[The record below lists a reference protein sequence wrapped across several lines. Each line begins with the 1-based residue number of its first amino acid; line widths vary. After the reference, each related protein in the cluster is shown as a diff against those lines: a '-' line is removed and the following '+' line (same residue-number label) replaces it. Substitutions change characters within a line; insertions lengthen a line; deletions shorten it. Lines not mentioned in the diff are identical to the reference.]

1 MKNLFDIKDNV
12 TVITGGTGVLGRT
25 IAKYLALNG
34 AKVIILGRKE
44 DVGQAIVDD
53 IKNDGGQCEFM
64 KTDVMDEACVQKN
77 CDDIIANFVRID
89 TLLNAAGGN
98 MPGATIGP
106 DKTFFDLD
114 ASQFSKVLELNLT
127 GTVIPTQIFLKPMVK
142 QGKGSIINFSSMAAF
157 RPMTRVC
164 GYAAA
169 KAGISNFTQ
178 YMATECAKK
187 FGEGIRVNAIAPGFF
202 ITEQNRS
209 LLTNPDGTYTQRG
222 QDVIRQTP
230 FGRMGEPEELCG
242 TIHYLMSDASKFVTG
257 TVAVVDGDKIS
268 VRDYEEA
275 KERNVGGRNNLTSDQ
290 TYEISNSTL
299 EQMIKDNIMGKEY
312 EAAGFGVTTD
322 ELMDQLTGE
331 KPHQWA
337 IQNFGDGNGN
347 VDKQRVNDYIQ
358 NLSTMPAEYYN
369 QWVEIEKYLKKDRL
383 EQKFNM
389 DIRSRFMGE
398 IFRE

>member
-1 MKNLFDIKDNV
+1 MKNLFDINGNV

-44 DVGQAIVDD
+44 EVGKEIVDE
-53 IKNDGGQCEFM
+53 IAKEGGSCEFM
-64 KTDVMDEACVQKN
+64 KTDVMNAEAVQKN
-77 CDDIIANFVRID
+77 CDDIVAKYGRID

-98 MPGATIGP
+98 MPGATIAP

-114 ASQFSKVLELNLT
+114 AQQFSHVLELNLT

-164 GYAAA
+164 GYATA
-169 KAGISNFTQ
+169 KAGISNFTA

-230 FGRMGEPEELCG
+230 FGRMGDPEELCG

-257 TVAVVDGDKIS
+257 TVAVVDG
-268 VRDYEEA
+268 
-275 KERNVGGRNNLTSDQ
+275 GF
-290 TYEISNSTL
+290 
-299 EQMIKDNIMGKEY
+299 NIFAM
-312 EAAGFGVTTD
+312 
-322 ELMDQLTGE
+322 
-331 KPHQWA
+331 
-337 IQNFGDGNGN
+337 
-347 VDKQRVNDYIQ
+347 
-358 NLSTMPAEYYN
+358 
-369 QWVEIEKYLKKDRL
+369 
-383 EQKFNM
+383 
-389 DIRSRFMGE
+389 
-398 IFRE
+398 